1 MNVPILA
8 LGRQGNS
15 VHPRSNRCVIGV
27 ESMEGRALLSSAAVS
42 SAVSSVQQA
51 ESAAL
56 SQISQEISTLKS
68 NIVTIEQSTT
78 AFISTLSPGD
88 KTETNNAIRDEKFA
102 IGQQNF
108 LIGAF
113 NQLEKQTKSTLGS
126 VITAL
131 NKAKLNPVTVPNIL
145 STASDNLEAEIGTI
159 DSTATFELSGLT
171 GTFATGN
178 T

>member
-1 MNVPILA
+1 MNVPIFA
-8 LGRQGNS
+8 LSRRVNAAR
-15 VHPRSNRCVIGV
+15 PRRNRCIIGV

-51 ESAAL
+51 ESSAL
-56 SQISQEISTLKS
+56 NQISQEISTLKS

-78 AFISTLSPGD
+78 AFISSLSPGD
-88 KTETNNAIRDEKFA
+88 QTETKNAIRDEKFA

-108 LIGAF
+108 LIGAL

-126 VITAL
+126 IINAL
-131 NKAKLNPVTVPNIL
+131 NKGRLDPATVPDIL
-145 STASDNLEAEIGTI
+145 STASDNLQAEIGTI